1 MFDDQ
6 HDLLRKAADD
16 HKEYEAEME
25 RDRNWDV
32 EPVCNGGA
40 MSKEAREALEEL
52 QAWAERSD
60 VPSSESHLEELSG
73 LVVDDLDRLDE
84 LETGNHACCTLKE
97 KCGSWHEY
105 YDKMYAYQEACMGC
119 PHNKLHHQQTEGD
132 NTKLKE
138 RIAELER
145 RGRHQSIV
153 PRIKLYRELNP
164 GATLKEA
171 KERVES
177 GWKPAATNSEQE
189 LTKSR
194 QQVELLIGILS
205 NLRTPADMA
214 GMTFSNHPENEKAWH
229 EWLDKQEDKT

>member
-32 EPVCNGGA
+32 EPVCNGGT
-40 MSKEAREALEEL
+40 MSKEARQALKRL
-52 QAWAERSD
+52 GNNAYGNKVKGMPGHSI
-60 VPSSESHLEELSG
+60 G
-73 LVVDDLDRLDE
+73 LDKGAILKALDRLDE
-84 LETGNHACCTLKE
+84 LENSPKPYWTLARHFRE
-97 KCGSWHEY
+97 SG
-105 YDKMYAYQEACMGC
+105 Q
-119 PHNKLHHQQTEGD
+119 D
-132 NTKLKE
+132 NTKLNE